1 MGDNGKISSGVE
13 VEPPEDMHA
22 TDYKIDPSMM
32 MWKSM
37 AESGGGKQALEPEE
51 DLDDLH
57 HPSTADLFKRQVKKL
72 GALPVDDSQEDPLKD
87 FNMKY
92 YQEPEEDKDD
102 LAHPVGED
110 YYEAMEK
117 VREYLSPL
125 VAKYDDGIM
134 YDGEVYYQ
142 DSQYP
147 PVQKEPLGREIMGAR
162 EVGVHFEPEED
173 MDDLFHKDA
182 PQFVPY
188 QMHDK
193 AAAPAD
199 GPFQEYNEPEE
210 DLDSLYHKWPIG
222 TSQHVQILIVSKLT
236 ALKRVSMIN
245 TI

>member
-1 MGDNGKISSGVE
+1 MPLDCNFRSMGDNGKISWGVE
-13 VEPPEDMHA
+13 AEPPKDMDA
-22 TDYKIDPSMM
+22 TDNSIDPSMM

-57 HPSTADLFKRQVKKL
+57 HPSMVDLLKRQVKKL
-72 GALPVDDSQEDPLKD
+72 DALPIDDSQEDPLKD

-92 YQEPEEDKDD
+92 YQEPEEDRDD

-110 YYEAMEK
+110 YYKAIEK
-117 VREYLSPL
+117 AREYLSPL
-125 VAKYDDGIM
+125 VANYDDGIM
-134 YDGEVYYQ
+134 YDDVYYQ

-147 PVQKEPLGREIMGAR
+147 PVQKELLGHEIMGAR
-162 EVGVHFEPEED
+162 EVRVHFEPEED

-193 AAAPAD
+193 APVD
-199 GPFQEYNEPEE
+199 GPFQKEYNEPED
-210 DLDSLYHKWPIG
+210 DLDSFYHK
-222 TSQHVQILIVSKLT
+222 
-236 ALKRVSMIN
+236 
-245 TI
+245 